1 MKAGLI
7 RPEPL
12 HHLGDSP
19 GRPALACQAVDR
31 QASTGRQLL
40 PNVSSTKGYLLP
52 TAADGSARWLSLSR
66 RRPLLVADD
75 TPITCPSKG
84 EYN

>member
-40 PNVSSTKGYLLP
+40 PERFFNERIFVAHGELLRGRP
-52 TAADGSARWLSLSR
+52 IRAVAGS
-66 RRPLLVADD
+66 P
-75 TPITCPSKG
+75 
-84 EYN
+84 